1 MKNKAIDSFL
11 WCQSSSPVDENWFVI
26 DGYVTKYCQS
36 EEQKAAMSFMTS
48 SDLKREAKHQQ
59 GDVTSTGYE
68 IKESNDTIQLSG
80 NFHEVDESGRP
91 LVYVF
96 TTRNKDL
103 QKAIDDLKEYANL
116 INLTLRQENLEAYT
130 QYFVSKKKKHQ
141 KAFIIGVIAVLIIL
155 SSILIMAK
163 MTCNNSVKHIDPVED
178 NLQYIKKQA

>member
-1 MKNKAIDSFL
+1 MKNKAIESFL

-26 DGYVTKYCQS
+26 DGYVSKYCQS

-48 SDLKREAKHQQ
+48 SDLKRKAKHQQ

-68 IKESNDTIQLSG
+68 IKESNDTIQFSG

-116 INLTLRQENLEAYT
+116 INLTLRKENLEAYT
-130 QYFVSKKKKHQ
+130 QYFVSKKKHQ
-141 KAFIIGVIAVLIIL
+141 TVFVIGIVAIVIIL
-155 SSILIMAK
+155 SSILIFVV
-163 MTCNNSVKHIDPVED
+163 NNT
-178 NLQYIKKQA
+178 